1 MTFSGVALSS
11 GINFI
16 MLNAISRRFYLSLPV
31 ISGNCPYFIANI
43 SPKLL
48 YPQRL
53 NSTMPAAK

>member
-1 MTFSGVALSS
+1 
-11 GINFI
+11 
-16 MLNAISRRFYLSLPV
+16 MLNAISRRYYLSLPV
-31 ISGNCPYFIANI
+31 ISGNSPYFIEYI